1 MFGDLSDS
9 RYICCVKQQDHKSII
24 GKNLSNK
31 NYASSRII

>member
-9 RYICCVKQQDHKSII
+9 RYICHVNHQDHESII

-31 NYASSRII
+31 NYA